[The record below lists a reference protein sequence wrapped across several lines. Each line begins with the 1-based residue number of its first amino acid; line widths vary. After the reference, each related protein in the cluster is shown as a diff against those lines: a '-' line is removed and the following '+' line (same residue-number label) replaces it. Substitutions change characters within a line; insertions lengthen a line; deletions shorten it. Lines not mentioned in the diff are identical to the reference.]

1 MSTLLM
7 VAMVVVG
14 QRNIEPAWQV
24 RQRYQDELLLRNLR
38 ATQNEARIAEEERR
52 RQEELDPE
60 FQKRKAAKEKAAQDD
75 ALAAKRE
82 KICAA
87 EVATVE
93 KAISDMSRS
102 VKNLSDSSEF
112 NREQARKGIDR
123 NAAKMMASLVKLRE
137 NGMPPATL
145 AKLKSRV
152 EESISQGK
160 SALAKV
166 TQ

>member
-60 FQKRKAAKEKAAQDD
+60 FQKRKAAKKKAAQDD

-93 KAISDMSRS
+93 KAISDMAKS